1 MFWGCLNFILKV
13 NWPTH
18 FNYFH
23 PTLYES
29 VLILYA
35 KIHIKVQ
42 VCPMEFSIKL
52 RVKDTLWSF
61 FWRITEEKNHNK
73 KLPVLKVI
81 LDGIQLGGKKTA
93 LFS

>member
-1 MFWGCLNFILKV
+1 
-13 NWPTH
+13 
-18 FNYFH
+18 
-23 PTLYES
+23 
-29 VLILYA
+29 
-35 KIHIKVQ
+35 
-42 VCPMEFSIKL
+42 MEFSIKL

-81 LDGIQLGGKKTA
+81 LDGIQLGGKKIA